1 MRRLALAAAAA
12 VLLVGAT
19 ALPAEAY
26 GWTTAWTA
34 SQQPAFAGFEGPNWS
49 VEGFANHSVRQV
61 VRVTA
66 TGPLVRIRLSNAYGS
81 KPLEV
86 AGATIARTDQG
97 ATVDKR
103 SLRRLTFGGRPAT
116 TIAQGRETA
125 SDPALLPVKAL
136 DKLTVTLYLREP
148 SGPATFHELGLA
160 PTYRANGDHRFDA
173 GGGAFTETTNS
184 TYFLT
189 GVDVL
194 AARQHGTVV
203 LLGDSITDGY
213 GTTSGADNR
222 YPDELAERI
231 ARSPQRH
238 KLAVANAGISGDLLL
253 TDVPCFADSARTRF
267 GRDVLA
273 QPDVR
278 TVVVHIGINDIGTGG
293 LDLGC
298 AQPPVATARA
308 LIAAHRSLIRAAHAR
323 GIEVI
328 GTTILPMK
336 GTPMYDTVE
345 HEAVRDSFNHWVRTS
360 GMYDAVVDFDQVLRD
375 PTNLDALLPAY
386 DSGDHLHPSD
396 AGAHAMAKAI
406 KLSSL

>member
-1 MRRLALAAAAA
+1 MKRLALAAAATA
-12 VLLVGAT
+12 LLVGAT
-19 ALPAEAY
+19 AMPAEAH

-34 SQQPAFAGFEGPNWS
+34 SQQPAFAGFEVPNWS
-49 VEGFANHSVRQV
+49 LDGFANHTVRQV

-66 TGPLVRIRLSNAYGS
+66 TGSLVRIRLSNAYGS
-81 KPLEV
+81 KPLEL
-86 AGATIARTDQG
+86 AGATIARTQKG
-97 ATVDKR
+97 AAVDKR
-103 SLRRLTFGGRPAT
+103 SIRSLTFGGRTAT
-116 TIAQGRETA
+116 TIPKGRETA
-125 SDPALLPVKAL
+125 SDATLLPAKAL
-136 DKLTVTLYLREP
+136 DQLTVTLYLRQP
-148 SGPATFHELGLA
+148 TGPATFHELGLA
-160 PTYRANGDHRFDA
+160 TTYRANGDHRFDA
-173 GGGAFTETTNS
+173 GGGAFTETSSS
-184 TYFLT
+184 TYFLA

-194 AARQHGTVV
+194 AARQAGTVV

-267 GRDVLA
+267 GRDVLD

-278 TVVVHIGINDIGTGG
+278 TVVVHIGINDIGVGG
-293 LDLGC
+293 LDIGC
-298 AQPPVATARA
+298 AQPPVASARA
-308 LIAAHRSLIRAAHAR
+308 LIAAHRELVRAAHAR
-323 GIEVI
+323 GVEVI

-345 HEAVRDSFNHWVRTS
+345 HEAVRDAFNQWVRTS
-360 GMYDAVVDFDQVLRD
+360 GTYDAVVDFDAVLRD
-375 PTNLDALLPAY
+375 PTNPDALLPAY

-396 AGAHAMAKAI
+396 AGAHAMANAI
-406 KLSSL
+406 SLSSL